1 MKDKKN
7 PSIQVYFIIS
17 IIMTTCCICYLTV
30 PRILLLISNERI
42 TVPVDILYRD
52 LEYGDNYLEYSY
64 ENKFNNNHYTI
75 KKPLDYNQYISL
87 EGKKNIDIQYGKYIP
102 KYTIVEILGDSDYKI
117 GILIFFIFLLT
128 LLYGKIK
135 KF

>member
-17 IIMTTCCICYLTV
+17 IIMTTCCICYLIV

-42 TVPVDILYRD
+42 TVPVDILHRD
-52 LEYGDNYLEYSY
+52 LEYGDNYIEYSY

-87 EGKKNIDIQYGKYIP
+87 EGKKNIDIHYGKYMP

-117 GILIFFIFLLT
+117 GILILFIFLLT

-135 KF
+135 KT

>member
-1 MKDKKN
+1 MKKK

-17 IIMTTCCICYLTV
+17 IIISAFGICYLII

-42 TVPVDILYRD
+42 IVPVDILYRD
-52 LEYGDNYLEYSY
+52 LEYGDNYIEYSY

-87 EGKKNIDIQYGKYIP
+87 EGKKNINIQYGKYMP

-117 GILIFFIFLLT
+117 GILILLIFSLT

-135 KF
+135 KT